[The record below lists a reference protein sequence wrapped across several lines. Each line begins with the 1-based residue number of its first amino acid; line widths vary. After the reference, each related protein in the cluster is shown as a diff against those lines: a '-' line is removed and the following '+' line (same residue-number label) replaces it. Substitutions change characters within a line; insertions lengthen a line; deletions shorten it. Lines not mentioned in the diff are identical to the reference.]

1 MTTAYLQVGA
11 SVDFSD
17 LSYIREPYRRKVACD
32 LLNYI
37 TGEKRWNFTI
47 FDPHND
53 YQRHLFAL
61 FLRMS
66 GWLEGN
72 IANQL
77 FALSD
82 DVELQ
87 VRTKYVNDV
96 LHSEIVGFRFP
107 DGSLEMIPNQR
118 TVEV

>member
-17 LSYIREPYRRKVACD
+17 LGHIREPYRRKVACD

-61 FLRMS
+61 FLR
-66 GWLEGN
+66 
-72 IANQL
+72 IAGTPYADIWNKL

-87 VRTKYVNDV
+87 VRTKYVNEV
-96 LHSEIVGFRFP
+96 LHSEIVGFPSP
-107 DGSLEMIPNQR
+107 DGSLEMIPNQ